1 MSRVTLQDFVQ
12 IEMGRQ
18 LGPPARQRPR
28 DFAAAF
34 RVPFWLDVGSRT
46 SRNAKTSW
54 RHASLLRTQRVQTA
68 AALTFKSRR
77 DRRLF
82 T

>member
-1 MSRVTLQDFVQ
+1 VTLQDFVQ
-12 IEMGRQ
+12 IEIGRQ

-34 RVPFWLDVGSRT
+34 RVPFWLDLDVGSRT

-54 RHASLLRTQRVQTA
+54 RHTSLLRTQRMQTA